1 MSAQLLRHNQTV
13 AASRSVNAN
22 PLLFQHTCVCVLTQA
37 LCSLRA
43 IVTTSATQKHR
54 TITHDSGL
62 LGFETQ
68 VYPIAVAGTET
79 ADCLPLPAHVR
90 AYS

>member
-1 MSAQLLRHNQTV
+1 MLPA
-13 AASRSVNAN
+13 
-22 PLLFQHTCVCVLTQA
+22 
-37 LCSLRA
+37 
-43 IVTTSATQKHR
+43 TSATQKHR